1 MPQQYL
7 KPGYFYIDYISMWY
21 SVSPI
26 LLNLFTNTEHLLYS
40 H

>member
-1 MPQQYL
+1 MPQQSL
-7 KPGYFYIDYISMWY
+7 KPGYFYIDYISMWD

-26 LLNLFTNTEHLLYS
+26 IPNLLIYTEHLLYS